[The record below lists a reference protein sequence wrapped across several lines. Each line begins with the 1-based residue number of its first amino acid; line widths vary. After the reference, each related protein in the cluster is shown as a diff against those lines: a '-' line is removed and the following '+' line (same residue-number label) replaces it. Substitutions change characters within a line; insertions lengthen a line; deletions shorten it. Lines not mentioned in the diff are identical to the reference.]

1 MVMFTWASR
10 IGLLEESTKAVHEL
24 VRARTVAFLNIILFA
39 RGRVLHVLSGLFSS
53 PAKVI

>member
-24 VRARTVAFLNIILFA
+24 VRARTVPCLNIILFA
-39 RGRVLHVLSGLFSS
+39 RGRVLHVLSGLYSS
-53 PAKVI
+53 PAKVL